1 MGECKSVNVALRV
14 LRRPPSFVLV
24 ITVTVLLTWLYYTF
38 SLRSAGEN
46 TTIFTRTY
54 ATPDFEISHFGA
66 AFFYVGLG
74 LDLILAFLTG
84 ILLALALACNRSRR
98 EMMTGTVGTGATLAI
113 AIAGFG

>member
-1 MGECKSVNVALRV
+1 MAECKSMDVALRV
-14 LRRPPSFVLV
+14 LRQRPYFVLV

-74 LDLILAFLTG
+74 LDVLLASLTG
-84 ILLALALACNRSRR
+84 VLLALAVACHRSRR
-98 EMMTGTVGTGATLAI
+98 EMMTGSVGTGATLAI